1 MTIKGRSNFKNNRI
15 PAIKLMRGETWSFVH
30 PLRDRQAS
38 QWDLTG
44 EKTPKIIKRERE
56 FCRVQFEGCE
66 LLESTAD

>member
-1 MTIKGRSNFKNNRI
+1 
-15 PAIKLMRGETWSFVH
+15 MRGKTWSFVH
-30 PLRDRQAS
+30 PLGDRQAS

-56 FCRVQFEGCE
+56 FCRVQLEGCE